1 MILKPCPPAAFCDA
15 DNGLPGGRPLLH
27 TLKPEQQRLGVAHV
41 IDKVQ
46 HFRSKM
52 PVHNAVMQLVTAP
65 IALIS
70 GGSCGRKG
78 PSIHLGAAMGG
89 AIGSALVLPN
99 NSIRTLIAAA
109 FNTPIAGV
117 IFAME
122 VILIEYAITGII
134 PIIIAAVNGT
144 VVTQVLYGDEPV
156 FMIESVAMN
165 SLWQLP
171 WVVFMGLVIGVLASS
186 FVRLHKLALSFSHLD
201 VRLRLALLGLFTGSV
216 AIFVPEI
223 MATGYDSLNE
233 AMLGKLALDFLLI
246 LLVAKLVVTAI
257 SLGLGLPGGAI
268 GSSLIICGI
277 AGAFMGTIGEQIMPG
292 TIPSTAFYVLIGMC
306 AMMGDTLQASLA
318 ALMALLELSDN
329 PAIILPAMLIIVVSN
344 LTSSEG
350 CRTRSV
356 FHNTLSLK
364 QSGLSP
370 EALRFLNRYGVST
383 VTSFKFTRLEPEA
396 DRETIEKPLATI
408 PEWVII
414 DYPANNK
421 AIVSRAALL
430 IAMEKENFNLQD
442 LEQVTAVIPIS
453 MQATLFQALETRT
466 QAKTPSGYITME
478 TRDGTKTVSG
488 VITQD
493 AIMNFYRRT

>member
-15 DNGLPGGRPLLH
+15 DNGLAGGRPLLH
-27 TLKPEQQRLGVAHV
+27 RLKPEQQRLGVAHV

-52 PVHNAVMQLVTAP
+52 PVHNAVMQFVTAS

-99 NSIRTLIAAA
+99 NSIRTLIAAP

-364 QSGLSP
+364 RC
-370 EALRFLNRYGVST
+370 AFST
-383 VTSFKFTRLEPEA
+383 VTA
-396 DRETIEKPLATI
+396 
-408 PEWVII
+408 
-414 DYPANNK
+414 
-421 AIVSRAALL
+421 
-430 IAMEKENFNLQD
+430 
-442 LEQVTAVIPIS
+442 
-453 MQATLFQALETRT
+453 
-466 QAKTPSGYITME
+466 
-478 TRDGTKTVSG
+478 
-488 VITQD
+488 
-493 AIMNFYRRT
+493 